1 MSEDNIQPVEV
12 AATPVEELMPA
23 PEIIEAPQPEPE
35 VIVVPEPEPEP
46 EPVIVPE
53 PAVAVVVEEPKPIK
67 PKASSRSAVV
77 SGGEKDDVF
86 LANCVYKNVYSR
98 KSLTVHHLQRRLA
111 ELGYAEAS
119 ADKDGWLGDLTKAAI
134 IKFQKDKGLNAT
146 GQVDADTFTKVF
158 EGDSNVNVNL

>member
-35 VIVVPEPEPEP
+35 VIVVPEPEPVIMP
-46 EPVIVPE
+46 EPTPE
-53 PAVAVVVEEPKPIK
+53 PAVAVVDEPKPTK

-77 SGGEKDDVF
+77 SGGEKDEVF

-111 ELGYAEAS
+111 ELGYVEAN

-134 IKFQKDKGLNAT
+134 TKFQKDKGINAT
-146 GQVDADTFTKVF
+146 GKVDADTFAKIF
-158 EGDSNVNVNL
+158 EGDSNVNINL

>member
-1 MSEDNIQPVEV
+1 MSEENIQPIEV
-12 AATPVEELMPA
+12 AEAPVEELAPA
-23 PEIIEAPQPEPE
+23 PEIIEAPQPEP
-35 VIVVPEPEPEP
+35 VVVAVPEPEPVVVP
-46 EPVIVPE
+46 EPTPE
-53 PAVAVVVEEPKPIK
+53 PAVAVVVEEPKPV
-67 PKASSRSAVV
+67 KAKAASRSAVV

-98 KSLTVHHLQRRLA
+98 KSLTVHHLQRRLT
-111 ELGYAEAS
+111 ELGYAEAN

-146 GQVDADTFTKVF
+146 GQVDADTFTKIF